1 MRSLLST
8 VLIALVAVLT
18 PLSAL
23 AVWAD
28 REIGDADGYVTAMA
42 PLAADREVGDVIA
55 ARIADEVL
63 ARLGGRL
70 DGSGGGG
77 TDSDTRSGTGT
88 GTGTDEDSGSGSDTG
103 SGSGIGTGSG
113 AGEGPGDRAGD
124 AELWTLVYD
133 AVLSFATTD
142 AYRTAWNS
150 VNQAAHTAVEKALTG
165 YDGSTAS
172 IDLAP
177 VTEELKARLSRD
189 GVPYAERIPVGD
201 TRIVVLESER
211 LGVARELF
219 DGLQSAGVALPL
231 LTLLLAV
238 SALVA
243 APRRV
248 PELAVALAVGGAL
261 LLAVVAL
268 ARRLALDDPALRL
281 YRPAAGAAVDALTAS
296 LWITAWCLVGG
307 GALVVAAVY
316 RGRRRRRVARDA
328 GGAEAVKA
336 EGETTEAA
344 S

>member
-28 REIGDADGYVTAMA
+28 REIGDTDGYVTAMA
-42 PLAADREVGDVIA
+42 PLATDHDVGDAVA
-55 ARIADEVL
+55 DRIADAVL
-63 ARLGGRL
+63 ARLGGRV
-70 DGSGGGG
+70 D
-77 TDSDTRSGTGT
+77 
-88 GTGTDEDSGSGSDTG
+88 DSGSGSG
-103 SGSGIGTGSG
+103 SGGEGAGTGTGSG
-113 AGEGPGDRAGD
+113 DAGEAGD
-124 AELWTLVYD
+124 AELWALVHD

-177 VTEELKARLSRD
+177 VTEELKARLSKD
-189 GVPYAERIPVGD
+189 GVPYAERIPVDD
-201 TRIVVLESER
+201 TRVVVLESER

-243 APRRV
+243 TPRRV

-268 ARRLALDDPALRL
+268 ARQLALDDSAIRL
-281 YRPAAGAAVDALTAS
+281 YRPAAGAAFDALTAS
-296 LWITAWCLVGG
+296 LRVTAWSLVGG
-307 GALVVAAVY
+307 GALVVTTVLRSRRKRRERA
-316 RGRRRRRVARDA
+316 GRE
-328 GGAEAVKA
+328 AEEKA
-336 EGETTEAA
+336 TEAP